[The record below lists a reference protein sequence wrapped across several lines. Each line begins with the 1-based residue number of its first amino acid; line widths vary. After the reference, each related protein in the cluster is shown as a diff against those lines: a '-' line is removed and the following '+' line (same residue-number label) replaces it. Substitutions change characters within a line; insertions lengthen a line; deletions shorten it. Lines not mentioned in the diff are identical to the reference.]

1 MWQASAFWIFSAKVL
16 LFHKHQFHKSYL
28 YLLPTKTVL
37 LSIFRATISNT
48 CCTIL
53 FCTRRFFFPG
63 RNARQSTGAEES
75 AGLDRSSGHS
85 TNKNSAQVNGD
96 NLLSDSSCNDSEQ
109 SNGISQN
116 SALDEDSHNMIL
128 AMLPQLTQLFETK
141 LLEMEKRICSRLSR
155 EVALSEQRLAKLILE
170 RTGASRSASID
181 EAELDLD

>member
-16 LFHKHQFHKSYL
+16 FFHKHQFHKSYL
-28 YLLPTKTVL
+28 YLLPANLFSISEL
-37 LSIFRATISNT
+37 LLAIHVA
-48 CCTIL
+48 L
-53 FCTRRFFFPG
+53 FYFVHDAFFKG
-63 RNARQSTGAEES
+63 RNARQSRGTEAS
-75 AGLDRSSGHS
+75 DGLARSSGHS

-96 NLLSDSSCNDSEQ
+96 NFSGDPSCNESEQ

-116 SALDEDSHNMIL
+116 SALDEDSHNIIL

-170 RTGASRSASID
+170 RTGGSRSASID
-181 EAELDLD
+181 EAELDVD

>member
-1 MWQASAFWIFSAKVL
+1 MFHVASKCTLDIFGESIVFPQTPVSQKLFVL
-16 LFHKHQFHKSYL
+16 ITSQSFFYFL
-28 YLLPTKTVL
+28 V
-37 LSIFRATISNT
+37 TISDT

-53 FCTRRFFFPG
+53 FCTRRFFFKG
-63 RNARQSTGAEES
+63 RNARQSRGAEAS

-85 TNKNSAQVNGD
+85 TNKNSTQVNGD
-96 NLLSDSSCNDSEQ
+96 NFSSDQSCNQSEQ

-155 EVALSEQRLAKLILE
+155 EVALSAQRLAKLILE
-170 RTGASRSASID
+170 RTGGSRSASID

>member
-1 MWQASAFWIFSAKVL
+1 MHVGYFRRKYCFSTNTSFTKVICTYYQPRQSFCLFFEL
-16 LFHKHQFHKSYL
+16 LLAIH
-28 YLLPTKTVL
+28 V
-37 LSIFRATISNT
+37 A
-48 CCTIL
+48 L
-53 FCTRRFFFPG
+53 FYFVHDAFFFKG
-63 RNARQSTGAEES
+63 RNARQSRNAEAS
-75 AGLDRSSGHS
+75 GGLDRSSGHS
-85 TNKNSAQVNGD
+85 TNKNSTQVNGD

-116 SALDEDSHNMIL
+116 SALDEDCHNMIL